1 MYIEKLVYPNFIKCC
16 EYTDDIFWGNIFVNL
31 AFGKPPFGTYISKNF
46 LCCSLEQKEFN
57 YKIENKDGETLY
69 KEVFSL
75 LRNRLGIFSN
85 QEKVEKINDIKN
97 WNNIGNKNMRN
108 LLIELYV
115 SEMRTKYSLSIKQ
128 ARHLLSTILIA
139 MVFKVI
145 TAKDIDYSNGRINKI
160 NGINFSK
167 NQVIITRNLWN
178 INLSFASCIF
188 VDKKFM
194 ANNWEKYLEKL
205 RKIALENIT

>member
-1 MYIEKLVYPNFIKCC
+1 M
-16 EYTDDIFWGNIFVNL
+16 NL
-31 AFGKPPFGTYISKNF
+31 AFGIPPLGTYISQDF
-46 LCCSLEQKEFN
+46 LCCSLNQKEFI
-57 YKIENKDGETLY
+57 YRIEKKDSETLF
-69 KEVFSL
+69 KEVYSL
-75 LRNRLGIFSN
+75 LKNRLGVFSH
-85 QEKVEKINDIKN
+85 QDKVGNINDIKKK
-97 WNNIGNKNMRN
+97 IKET
-108 LLIELYV
+108 LIELYV
-115 SEMRTKYSLSIKQ
+115 SRMRTEYSLSIKQ

-178 INLSFASCIF
+178 INLSFASRIF

-205 RKIALENIT
+205 RKIT